1 MTATVSI
8 GEFAR
13 LTYLS
18 VKTLRYYHDI
28 ELLEPVE
35 IDPASGYR
43 RYSTD
48 QVAQAHLIR
57 RLRRLDMPLPEIK
70 SVLAAPDVAARDS
83 ALRAHLERM
92 EAELQRT
99 RAVVASLRS
108 LLTEPAPITVSYR
121 SIPAFPALAV
131 VGFVERDGIEIWCG
145 QSFALLY
152 QTLAAAGVQP
162 AGVGGAT
169 YSPEFFENDEGE
181 VVAFVPIPTR
191 DAIEPP
197 EGLDVIELPARH
209 FAIAVHS
216 GPFEDFDRTYG
227 ALGSHV
233 AEHDTALPEPVREL
247 YLVAPNDTD
256 DPTAYRTEVCWPI
269 GGRREQE

>member
-13 LTYLS
+13 LTYLT

-35 IDPASGYR
+35 VDACSGYR

-57 RLRRLDMPLPEIK
+57 RLRQLDMPLPEIK
-70 SVLAAPDVAARDS
+70 AVLAAPDDDIRNA
-83 ALRAHLERM
+83 ALRAHLARM
-92 EAELQRT
+92 EAELART

-108 LLTEPAPITVSYR
+108 LLTPAAPIAVEYR

-131 VGFVERDGIEIWCG
+131 AEVVSRADIGPWCAAA
-145 QSFALLY
+145 FPLLH
-152 QTLAAAGVQP
+152 QTLSAAGLEP
-162 AGVGGAT
+162 AGVDGAT
-169 YSPEFFENDEGE
+169 YAMEFFENDIGE
-181 VVAFVPIPTR
+181 VIAYVPIPPAAR
-191 DAIEPP
+191 IEPV
-197 EGLDVIELPARH
+197 GRSSVIELPARR
-209 FAIAVHS
+209 FAIALHE
-216 GPFEDFDRTYG
+216 GDFEDFDRTYG

-233 AEHDTALPEPVREL
+233 AEHGGALAEPVRER
-247 YLVAPNDTD
+247 YLLSPGDTD
-256 DPTAYRTEVCWPI
+256 DPNTYRTEVCWPI
-269 GGRREQE
+269 GLL

>member
-28 ELLEPVE
+28 ELLEPVAV
-35 IDPASGYR
+35 DSGSGYR

-57 RLRRLDMPLPEIK
+57 RLRQLDMPLPEIK
-70 SVLAAPDVAARDS
+70 AVLAAPDDDTRNV

-92 EAELQRT
+92 EAELVRT
-99 RAVVASLRS
+99 RSVVASLRS
-108 LLTEPAPITVSYR
+108 LLTPAAPIAVEYR
-121 SIPAFPALAV
+121 SIPAFSALAV
-131 VGFVERDGIEIWCG
+131 TDLVSREEIGPWCQASYPLLHQTLIAAGIEPD
-145 QSFALLY
+145 
-152 QTLAAAGVQP
+152 GVD
-162 AGVGGAT
+162 GAT
-169 YSPEFFENDEGE
+169 YSMEFFENDLGE
-181 VVAFVPIPTR
+181 VVAYVPIPAAAR
-191 DAIEPP
+191 IEPF
-197 EGLDVIELPARH
+197 DRVSVIELPARH
-209 FAIAVHS
+209 FAIALHQ
-216 GPFEDFDRTYG
+216 GPFDDFDRTYG

-233 AEHDTALPEPVREL
+233 AEHDSALTEPVRER
-247 YLVAPNDTD
+247 YLRGPADTD

-269 GGRREQE
+269 GLL